1 MTQIQPESLLENQAA
16 TTMITDLRVLIVDDE
31 PMLRSVIQDF
41 LTMLGVTQQYVAG
54 DGVEALEVIRS
65 RPIDCMLSD
74 IRMPKMELEELLGI
88 IQREYPALIVI
99 ATSGYDDLGTAR
111 NIFCKGAHD
120 FLGKPLNLD
129 DLELSLRW
137 IAERRSI
144 LQAAGRLFG
153 KAALNNKPEHDLEHL
168 KILIDAVQRH
178 AHHFQ
183 NKIHHAIRLTR
194 LAQHI
199 RTDLEPAANVDL
211 QVAALLHEVGIGYQ
225 IQTLCRKARRL
236 DEDELRLVQ
245 EHAHITGRLVSLA
258 LARPEFEV
266 VLGHHL
272 VWQSVDP
279 GGAAYKLHDEYVSI
293 WLGLLNNIDGCLHD
307 RPDRPAITPAQ
318 LRGMLHRRYKQ
329 QSLKP
334 IAQLLD
340 QWPTIETF
348 YSSRP

>member
-1 MTQIQPESLLENQAA
+1 MILIQPESQIENQTA
-16 TTMITDLRVLIVDDE
+16 TATINDLRVLIVDDE

-41 LTMLGVTQQYVAG
+41 LSMLGVTQQYVAG

-99 ATSGYDDLGTAR
+99 ATSGYSDLGSAR
-111 NIFCKGAHD
+111 NIFGKGAHD

-129 DLELSLRW
+129 ALELSLQW

-153 KAALNNKPEHDLEHL
+153 REASNNKPEHDLEHL
-168 KILIDAVQRH
+168 KILTHAVQRH

-183 NKIHHAIRLTR
+183 NKIHHAIRLAR

-199 RTDLEPAANVDL
+199 QTDLEQPADVDL

-225 IQTLCRKARRL
+225 IQTLCRQPRRL

-245 EHAHITGRLVSLA
+245 EHAHITGRLVALA

-279 GGAAYKLHDEYVSI
+279 SGPAYKSRDEYVSI

-307 RPDRPAITPAQ
+307 RPDRPAATPAQ
-318 LRGMLHRRYKQ
+318 LHGMLYRRYKQ
-329 QSLKP
+329 QALKP

-340 QWPTIETF
+340 QWPQIEAF
-348 YSSRP
+348 YADRV